1 MFRGRLITA
10 LLAAFALPAAAADP
24 LTLAVASNF
33 SIPARELAATFQIQ
47 TGFEVRMAAGS
58 TGKLHAQIVNGAPF
72 DVYLAADAERPRLL
86 EESGHGVA
94 GSRFTYAI
102 GSLVLWSRDPVFA
115 GTNCR
120 TALDNLGD
128 RKLAIA
134 NPQTAPYGA
143 AARMFL
149 QSARLWEPLH
159 AQLVFGENVAQTLQ
173 FAATGNASF
182 ALIASSH
189 ALVDGLPEPTCLWS
203 VPDTLHVPLEQ
214 QAILLQRA
222 EADTAALEF
231 LRFLRSDA
239 ARAII
244 ARSGYT
250 VTP

>member
-1 MFRGRLITA
+1 MFLGRLITA
-10 LLAAFALPAAAADP
+10 LLAALALPAAAADP

-33 SIPARELAATFQIQ
+33 SVPARDLAAQFQIE
-47 TGFEVRMAAGS
+47 TGFDVRMAAGS
-58 TGKLHAQIVNGAPF
+58 TGKLYAQIVNGAPF
-72 DVYLAADAERPRLL
+72 DVFLAADAERPRLL
-86 EESGHGVA
+86 EESGRGVA

-102 GSLVLWSRDPVFA
+102 GSLVVWSIDPAFS
-115 GTNCR
+115 GTSCR
-120 TALDNLGD
+120 SALAKLGD

-143 AARMFL
+143 AAKMFL

-173 FAATGNASF
+173 YAATGNASL
-182 ALIASSH
+182 AMIASSH
-189 ALVDGLPEPTCLWS
+189 ALVDGLPEPTCQWP
-203 VPDTLHVPLEQ
+203 VPDTLHFPLEQ
-214 QAILLQRA
+214 QAILLERA
-222 EADTAALEF
+222 ADDTTALEF

-239 ARAII
+239 ARDII